1 MLFFQ
6 VNDIWRKYIGVD
18 DGFYILFIVSY
29 LQLYFVQYGKLFV
42 FYIVGQ
48 GSYIL
53 YICIYVGNYF
63 EYMYIYFG
71 ESMLLKDKIVLS

>member
-29 LQLYFVQYGKLFV
+29 LQLYFYCELFVIV

-63 EYMYIYFG
+63 EYMYIYIG
-71 ESMLLKDKIVLS
+71 ESMLFKDKIVLY